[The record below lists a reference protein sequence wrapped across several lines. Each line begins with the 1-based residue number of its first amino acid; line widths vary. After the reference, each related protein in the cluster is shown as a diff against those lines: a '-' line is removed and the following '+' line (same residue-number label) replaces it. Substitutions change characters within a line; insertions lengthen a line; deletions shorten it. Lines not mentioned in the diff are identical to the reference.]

1 MDNNQQNETAFPE
14 NKKNIMNRTQNTFLS
29 TGSSRKFKINS
40 KYRIASSNNINKYL
54 PPITTSASDFDY
66 NSNNNQ
72 SPKICFPLKSDL
84 IKNNNDSNEL
94 MQRLSDN
101 RMDMNKK
108 NNELTELKIKYS
120 KLLEENRNT
129 KNIIANILGVDVD
142 KSFSKTEII
151 NKMEK
156 CNPTKEEK
164 KNLKYA
170 YDIIKIKIEIN
181 DRKNKISEINKQIEY
196 YKKNAKSKTI
206 TDLNSEYL
214 LKNKHLD
221 KIQKIIENFE
231 IVVKDN
237 RTKLEEVK
245 KQYNYKKNLI
255 KILKSEFSE
264 IDKKLR
270 ETEDEKD
277 KLDNIVLD
285 EREKQRKIQDK
296 IKVNKYKNDNE
307 EAILFKK
314 IDLENI
320 EKYIQNR
327 EILFKDIEERKNNIK
342 TLEKDKIEL
351 DKIIQELTTKNN
363 KLSLKMD
370 GYNKEGPKLIQK
382 SYEPLNNQRNMRD
395 LEEKLKIFRNE
406 YAITQKAHEERQS
419 EIQEELDKLNEEIEE
434 NKKVIN
440 KNNEEKDKLN
450 GEIEELNKKI
460 DENNGEINE
469 KVNKIESTKKEIEE
483 FLKNE
488 EKRKIEEEEKEK
500 INEEENKKNDDEK
513 KKEMIKKEKEYKKE
527 IGLLKKEIDKNKNEN
542 NIIEEENKN
551 LKKEID
557 EFDETI
563 NQCEDIDNK
572 IKEAIEQLE
581 QLKTP

>member
-1 MDNNQQNETAFPE
+1 MDNNQENETTLPE
-14 NKKNIMNRTQNTFLS
+14 KKKNMNKTQNTFLS
-29 TGSSRKFKINS
+29 TGSSRKFKVNS

-54 PPITTSASDFDY
+54 PPINTSNDFDF

-72 SPKICFPLKSDL
+72 NSKICFPLKSDL
-84 IKNNNDSNEL
+84 IKHNNDSNEL

-108 NNELTELKIKYS
+108 NDELTELKIKYC

-129 KNIIANILGVDVD
+129 KNTIANILGVDVD
-142 KSFSKTEII
+142 KSFSKKEII
-151 NKMEK
+151 DKMEK
-156 CNPTKEEK
+156 CNPSNEEK
-164 KNLKYA
+164 KNLKYV

-181 DRKNKISEINKQIEY
+181 DKKNKISELNKQIEY
-196 YKKNAKSKTI
+196 YVKNAKSKTI
-206 TDLNSEYL
+206 TDLNNEYL

-221 KIQKIIENFE
+221 KIQKIIQKFE
-231 IVVKDN
+231 ITVKEN
-237 RTKLEEVK
+237 KTKLDEAK

-255 KILKSEFSE
+255 KQLKSEFTQ

-270 ETEDEKD
+270 ETEEEKD

-285 EREKQRKIQDK
+285 EREKQRKIQDR

-307 EAILFKK
+307 EALLFKK

-320 EKYIQNR
+320 EKYIQSR
-327 EILFKDIEERKNNIK
+327 EIFFKDIEERKNNIK
-342 TLEKDKIEL
+342 QLEKDIIEL
-351 DKIIQELTTKNN
+351 DKIIQELSKKNSQ
-363 KLSLKMD
+363 LSLKMD
-370 GYNKEGPKLIQK
+370 NYNKEGPKLIQK

-406 YAITQKAHEERQS
+406 YKITQKAHEEKQS

-434 NKKVIN
+434 NLKVIN
-440 KNNEEKDKLN
+440 KNNEEKNKLD

-488 EKRKIEEEEKEK
+488 EKRKNEEKEK
-500 INEEENKKNDDEK
+500 EKLNEE
-513 KKEMIKKEKEYKKE
+513 
-527 IGLLKKEIDKNKNEN
+527 
-542 NIIEEENKN
+542 
-551 LKKEID
+551 
-557 EFDETI
+557 
-563 NQCEDIDNK
+563 
-572 IKEAIEQLE
+572 
-581 QLKTP
+581 